1 MSPPSVLNT
10 HNSNRFST
18 IFPDLY
24 YLYALKNPQ
33 LLKMYAYFGEV
44 KRAFK
49 SEDLVSISA

>member
-1 MSPPSVLNT
+1 M
-10 HNSNRFST
+10 

-24 YLYALKNPQ
+24 YLYALKNHQ
-33 LLKMYAYFGEV
+33 LFKTYANFGEV